1 MRAKLSRI
9 FCYAVVLKLRNDDPA
24 DWKLLSH
31 VLPQKAKIAPIK
43 HLMAMDYQDCPALY
57 RKPSGIDAAK
67 QSVIVRTRGR
77 EAYLLVLNKPG
88 FYRNDSVD
96 IVERN
101 LRPELT
107 RVCVTRMDARIC
119 RRLEVIYQFE
129 DKEQEN
135 EVVRFL
141 RAND

>member
-1 MRAKLSRI
+1 MKKKHLLLCASI
-9 FCYAVVLKLRNDDPA
+9 
-24 DWKLLSH
+24 LLS
-31 VLPQKAKIAPIK
+31 VSCASVDEDSDALPERYAQLGLEP
-43 HLMAMDYQDCPALY
+43 LEQVFDFEFQ
-57 RKPSGIDAAK
+57 RFRDADR

-77 EAYLLVLNKPG
+77 EAYLLVFNKPG

-101 LRPELT
+101 LRPGLT
-107 RVCVTRMDARIC
+107 RVCVTRMNDGAC
-119 RRLEVIYQFE
+119 RRLEAIYQFE

-135 EVVRFL
+135 DVVKFL

>member
-1 MRAKLSRI
+1 MKKYLLIWASIMLPVSCASVDEDLNALPERYSQLGLEPLEQVFDFEFQR
-9 FCYAVVLKLRNDDPA
+9 FRDA
-24 DWKLLSH
+24 D
-31 VLPQKAKIAPIK
+31 
-43 HLMAMDYQDCPALY
+43 
-57 RKPSGIDAAK
+57 R

-77 EAYLLVLNKPG
+77 EAYLLVFNRPG

-96 IVERN
+96 IGDRN
-101 LRPELT
+101 LRPGLT
-107 RVCVTRMDARIC
+107 RVCVTRMDEEIC

-129 DKEQEN
+129 DKEHEN

>member
-1 MRAKLSRI
+1 MKKHLLICASI
-9 FCYAVVLKLRNDDPA
+9 
-24 DWKLLSH
+24 LLS
-31 VLPQKAKIAPIK
+31 VSCASVDEDLDGLPERYSQLGLEP
-43 HLMAMDYQDCPALY
+43 LEQVFDFEFQ
-57 RKPSGIDAAK
+57 RFRDADR

-77 EAYLLVLNKPG
+77 EAYLLVFNKPG

-101 LRPELT
+101 LRPRLT
-107 RVCVTRMDARIC
+107 RVCVTRMDEGIC
-119 RRLEVIYQFE
+119 RRLAAIYQFE

-135 EVVRFL
+135 EVVKFL

>member
-1 MRAKLSRI
+1 MK
-9 FCYAVVLKLRNDDPA
+9 
-24 DWKLLSH
+24 
-31 VLPQKAKIAPIK
+31 K
-43 HLMAMDYQDCPALY
+43 HLLICASILLPMSCASVDEDLDALPERY
-57 RKPSGIDAAK
+57 SQLGLESLEQVFDFEFQRFRDADR

-77 EAYLLVLNKPG
+77 EAYLLVFNKPG

-101 LRPELT
+101 LRPGLT
-107 RVCVTRMDARIC
+107 RVCVTRMDAGIC
-119 RRLEVIYQFE
+119 RRLEAIYQFE

-135 EVVRFL
+135 EVVKFL

>member
-1 MRAKLSRI
+1 MK
-9 FCYAVVLKLRNDDPA
+9 
-24 DWKLLSH
+24 
-31 VLPQKAKIAPIK
+31 K
-43 HLMAMDYQDCPALY
+43 HLLICSSILLPMSCASVDEDSDALPERYSQLGLEPVEQVFDFEYQ
-57 RKPSGIDAAK
+57 RFRDADK

-77 EAYLLVLNKPG
+77 EAYLLVLSKPG

-101 LRPELT
+101 LRPGLT
-107 RVCVTRMDARIC
+107 KVCVTRMDEGIC

-135 EVVRFL
+135 EVVKFL

>member
-1 MRAKLSRI
+1 MSCASVDEDSDALPERYSQLGLEPVEQVFDFEYQR
-9 FCYAVVLKLRNDDPA
+9 FRDA
-24 DWKLLSH
+24 D
-31 VLPQKAKIAPIK
+31 
-43 HLMAMDYQDCPALY
+43 
-57 RKPSGIDAAK
+57 K

-77 EAYLLVLNKPG
+77 EAYLLVLSKPG

-101 LRPELT
+101 LRPGLT
-107 RVCVTRMDARIC
+107 RVCVTRMDEEIC
-119 RRLEVIYQFE
+119 RRLETIYQFE

-135 EVVRFL
+135 EVVKFL

>member
-1 MRAKLSRI
+1 MKKHLLIWASI
-9 FCYAVVLKLRNDDPA
+9 
-24 DWKLLSH
+24 LLS
-31 VLPQKAKIAPIK
+31 VSCASVAEDSDALPERYSP
-43 HLMAMDYQDCPALY
+43 LGLEPLERVFDFEYQ
-57 RKPSGIDAAK
+57 RFRDADK

-101 LRPELT
+101 LRPGLT
-107 RVCVTRMDARIC
+107 RVCVTRMDAGIC
-119 RRLEVIYQFE
+119 RRLEAIYQFE

-135 EVVRFL
+135 EVVKFL

>member
-1 MRAKLSRI
+1 MSCASVDEDLDALPERYSQLGLESLEQVFDFEFQR
-9 FCYAVVLKLRNDDPA
+9 FRDA
-24 DWKLLSH
+24 D
-31 VLPQKAKIAPIK
+31 
-43 HLMAMDYQDCPALY
+43 
-57 RKPSGIDAAK
+57 R

-77 EAYLLVLNKPG
+77 EAYLLVFNKPG

-101 LRPELT
+101 LRPGLT
-107 RVCVTRMDARIC
+107 RVCVTRMDAGIC
-119 RRLEVIYQFE
+119 RRLEAIYQFE

-135 EVVRFL
+135 EVVKFL